1 MRRRLVVAVVAV
13 GLMLATAL
21 MPVDQGVSPAAADQN
36 CLGWERELR
45 SAAGFDDL
53 GRPTIDRLDGDR
65 PFGQV
70 LRDWVAD
77 DCLRLNY
84 VQVLGTHNSYH
95 IEPRPPLLQFIGNL
109 NPDAAASIEY
119 THRPLGEQ
127 LEILGIRQL
136 ELDVYVDPDP
146 GRFALP
152 LGQLVF
158 PASPPVP
165 DPVKLPLLG
174 PGLKVLHVPDV
185 DFETHCLTFVACLQ
199 ELEDWSDANPGH
211 LPVMVQVEAKDDA
224 ALIPPGVLPPGLP
237 DPVTPVPF
245 GPSELDGIDAEI
257 RSVFGEHQLITP
269 DLVRGDRA
277 TLEEAVLIDGWPTL
291 NETRGRFLFTL
302 DNEGTE
308 RDLYIAGHPS
318 LTGRVM
324 FTSSPPGTPEAAF
337 VKLNDPVAD
346 EALIKSLVAAGY
358 IVRTRA
364 DADTVEARFGLTV
377 RRDAALASGA
387 QFVSTDYPEP
397 DPAFGTGYVVDLPGG
412 DVARCN
418 PVLSPPGCDPSTLEG

>member
-1 MRRRLVVAVVAV
+1 
-13 GLMLATAL
+13 MLATVL
-21 MPVDQGVSPAAADQN
+21 VSVDQSASPVAAAQN
-36 CLGWERELR
+36 CLGWERQLR
-45 SAAGFDDL
+45 SAGGFGAR
-53 GRPTIDRLDGDR
+53 GRPAIDRLDDDR

-70 LRDWVAD
+70 LGDWVAD
-77 DCLRLNY
+77 DCMRLNY

-95 IEPRPPLLQFIGNL
+95 IKPRPPLLQFIGSL
-109 NPDAAASIEY
+109 NPDFAASIDY
-119 THRPLGEQ
+119 SHRPLGEQ
-127 LEILGIRQL
+127 LELLGVRQL

-158 PASPPVP
+158 PTNPPSP
-165 DPVKLPLLG
+165 DPIKPGLLG
-174 PGLKVLHVPDV
+174 AGLKVLHVPDV
-185 DFETHCLTFVACLQ
+185 DFETRCLTFVACLQ
-199 ELEDWSDANPGH
+199 QLEAWSDANPGH
-211 LPVMVQVEAKDDA
+211 VPVMVQVEAKDDA

-237 DPVTPVPF
+237 APVTPVPF

-257 RSVFGEHQLITP
+257 RSVFGDHQLITP
-269 DLVRGDRA
+269 DVVRGDRA

-324 FTSSPPGTPEAAF
+324 FTSSAPGTPEAAF

-346 EALIKSLVAAGY
+346 GALINSLVAAGY

-397 DPAFGTGYVVDLPGG
+397 DPAFGTGYLVDLPG
-412 DVARCN
+412 DDLARCN
-418 PVLSPPGCDPSTLEG
+418 PVLSPPGCDPSTLED